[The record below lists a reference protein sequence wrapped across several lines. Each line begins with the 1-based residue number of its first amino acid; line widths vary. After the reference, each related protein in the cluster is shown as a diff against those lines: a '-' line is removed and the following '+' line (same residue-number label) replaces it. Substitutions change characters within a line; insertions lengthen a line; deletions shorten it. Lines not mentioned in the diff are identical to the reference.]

1 MRFLQGTS
9 PAYAKPRLA
18 GREPDGNLEG
28 RGNRYVGVIGLGMSL
43 LQGEGLNKEEA
54 FPLAFYFISNN
65 VLNLDDHHPS
75 HHGLHTRGHETGHS
89 IHDHG
94 RDHTPRRVAE
104 VENTLTTSGQR
115 EAESQ

>member
-65 VLNLDDHHPS
+65 DSHVLNHGNHDPS
-75 HHGLHTRGHETGHS
+75 HHGRGHETGHS
-89 IHDHG
+89 IHDRG
-94 RDHTPRRVAE
+94 RDHTPRKGAE
-104 VENTLTTSGQR
+104 AENTLTASGQS